1 MPVFN
6 ERIALVV
13 EYDGSGFC
21 GWQRQLEHTSVQ
33 QELENALSQITGTE
47 VSVIAA
53 GRTDTGVHALMQV
66 VHFDTPV
73 KRPLSAWV
81 RGVNA
86 HLPPNIAVRYAQH
99 IHADFHAR
107 FDACE
112 RQYRYILCSEP
123 TRPAL
128 LTGKVGW
135 THYELDLPAMQEA
148 IATLEGTHDF
158 SSFRAS
164 QCQAKSPIKTMRLAQ
179 VSKKGNLFFFD
190 FAANAFLHHMI
201 RNIVGALVYVGARRL
216 SPAEFKQLIQT
227 KNRVGAPPTFMP
239 DGLYLTKVIYP
250 EQTGFQPPTT
260 LPCWFWGE
268 K

>member
-21 GWQRQLEHTSVQ
+21 GWQRQLDQPSIQ
-33 QELENALSQITGTE
+33 AALENAISQITETN
-47 VSVIAA
+47 VSIIAA

-66 VHFDTPV
+66 VHFDSPV

-81 RGVNA
+81 RGVNT
-86 HLPPNIAVRYAQH
+86 HLPPNIAVHYAQQVH
-99 IHADFHAR
+99 DHFHAR

-112 RQYRYILCSEP
+112 RQYRYILCSNA

-128 LTGKVGW
+128 LSGKVGW
-135 THYELDLPAMQEA
+135 THYKLNLVAMQEA
-148 IATLEGTHDF
+148 MAFLEGTHDF

-164 QCQAKSPIKTMRLAQ
+164 QCQAKSPIKTMRQATVIQ
-179 VSKKGNLFFFD
+179 KDNLFFFD

-201 RNIVGALVYVGARRL
+201 RNIVGALVYVGAGRL
-216 SPAEFKQLIQT
+216 TPKEFEQLIQA
-227 KNRVGAPPTFMP
+227 KNRVGAPPTFMA
-239 DGLYLTKVIYP
+239 DGLYLTKAIYP
-250 EQTGFQPPTT
+250 EHTGFQPPLN
-260 LPCWFWGE
+260 LPCWLWGE